1 MQKLD
6 DWYEINITYEFEE
19 VILKGTAD
27 YLVATGSRVPQMPY
41 FFLQKFKPSKPT
53 GDPEIQLLA
62 QLLTAL
68 AINGKTLIKG
78 GLIVGQLWHFA
89 FLEKKGDQYFYYI
102 SPALDALI
110 PEKLHQI
117 YRNLQAVKA
126 EALAEVN

>member
-1 MQKLD
+1 
-6 DWYEINITYEFEE
+6 
-19 VILKGTAD
+19 
-27 YLVATGSRVPQMPY
+27 MPY